1 MILLTGDNG
10 FLGRYITA
18 EFNNNAIPF
27 QTINRNK
34 ADFKLDLSTSI
45 PNFQNKFDTVIHC
58 AGAAHKFPKNKLES
72 DFIYNTNIK
81 LTDNLIFGL
90 EKVGLPKNFVFI
102 SSVSVYGLSNGIL
115 INENNDLT
123 ASDAYGKSKIICEK
137 IIIDWCNKNN
147 IKYTILRLPLLVG
160 TNPPGNLGDMIN
172 AINKNYYFNIS
183 NINPKKSMLLAQDV
197 AGIILKASEI
207 GGIYNLTDGYH
218 PTFVELSNCIAVQL
232 QKGKVLTLP
241 YFFIKLIALIGDTLI
256 PFLPINSKKLSKMAN
271 DLTFDD
277 TNARNAFNWQP
288 TKVLQGFKI

>member
-10 FLGRYITA
+10 FLGRYIKS

-34 ADFKLDLSTSI
+34 ADYKLDLSTSI

-58 AGAAHKFPKNKLES
+58 AGAAHKVPKNKHES

-81 LTDNLIFGL
+81 LTENLILGL
-90 EKVGLPKNFVFI
+90 EKIGLPKNFVFI
-102 SSVSVYGLSNGIL
+102 SSVSVYGLSKGIL
-115 INENNDLT
+115 IKENNDLI
-123 ASDAYGKSKIICEK
+123 ASDPYGKSKIICEK
-137 IIIDWCNKNN
+137 IIIDWCIKNN

-172 AINKNYYFNIS
+172 AIKKNYYFNIS

-207 GGIYNLTDGYH
+207 GGVYNLTDGYH
-218 PTFVELSNCIAVQL
+218 PTFVELSNYISAQL

-241 YFFIKLIALIGDTLI
+241 YFFIKLVALMGDTLI
-256 PFLPINSKKLSKMAN
+256 PILPINSKKLSKMAN

-277 TNARNAFNWQP
+277 TKAKNAFNWQP
-288 TKVLQGFKI
+288 TKVLEGFKI